1 VQTVKTSSY
10 FWFVILCLKFENRN
24 VRSATCFRS
33 VIIQQCFRF
42 SAFRLYRQD
51 GTFAAHMDSAVL
63 SVRQCEDLTSAM
75 ICQSVGLAQ
84 YLSEQRLGSAKLT
97 AALLSS
103 SGQHNDLSSIQPHWS
118 RFKKSAF
125 KLQVKFTIHV
135 AGLKPS

>member
-10 FWFVILCLKFENRN
+10 FWFVRSCLTFENRN
-24 VRSATCFRS
+24 VRSGQS
-33 VIIQQCFRF
+33 VIIQQCFPF

-51 GTFAAHMDSAVL
+51 GTFAAHTDSAVL
-63 SVRQCEDLTSAM
+63 SVRQCEDLTGAM

-103 SGQHNDLSSIQPHWS
+103 SGPPNDLSSIQPHWS
-118 RFKKSAF
+118 SFKKSAF